1 MLRIES
7 ARATRPCIDECRGK
21 TQFVQPEFKND
32 PNSDGL
38 MPHFLPRM
46 YPSAPSSPI
55 STGRAADNCTPRY
68 PPYPDT
74 MPRFRLVVAYDGTHF
89 HGWQRQDPPGA
100 PSLRTVQGV
109 LEAAV
114 AIAVKRPVIVMG
126 ASRTDAGVHGFGQVA
141 AFTAETRIPMERMA
155 LAINARLPRDV
166 RVRSAEV
173 ADPHFNPISDC
184 VSKCYRYS
192 IAHGDLGTD
201 GNLLFEKRYVW
212 STRHP
217 LDHTLMAAAA
227 GVLVGTHDFAAFAQ
241 ASHGR
246 ETTVRSIYGC
256 TVISPQP
263 GRITIEVAGNGFLYN
278 MVRIIAGTLVD
289 VGRGKTDV
297 AHVREA
303 LATCDRSATGPTMP
317 PHGLRLEWV
326 RYGALQTNEADT

>member
-1 MLRIES
+1 
-7 ARATRPCIDECRGK
+7 
-21 TQFVQPEFKND
+21 
-32 PNSDGL
+32 
-38 MPHFLPRM
+38 
-46 YPSAPSSPI
+46 
-55 STGRAADNCTPRY
+55 
-68 PPYPDT
+68 

-109 LEAAV
+109 LETAV
-114 AIAVKRPVIVMG
+114 ATAVAHPVIVTG

-141 AFTAETRIPMERMA
+141 AFTAETRIPIGRLAM
-155 LAINARLPRDV
+155 AINARLPRDV
-166 RVRSAEV
+166 RVRSAEQV
-173 ADPHFNPISDC
+173 HRSFDPISDC

-192 IAHGDLGTD
+192 IAYGDLGTD

-212 STRHP
+212 STRNA
-217 LDHTLMAAAA
+217 LDHTRMATAAA
-227 GVLVGTHDFAAFAQ
+227 VLVGTHDFAGFAQ

-263 GRITIEVAGNGFLYN
+263 GRIIIEVAGSGFLYN
-278 MVRIIAGTLVD
+278 MVRIISGTLVE
-289 VGRGKTDV
+289 VGRGKIDS

-303 LATCDRSATGPTMP
+303 LTTCNRAATGPTLP

-326 RYGALQTNEADT
+326 RYGALPTAEVDG

>member
-1 MLRIES
+1 
-7 ARATRPCIDECRGK
+7 
-21 TQFVQPEFKND
+21 
-32 PNSDGL
+32 
-38 MPHFLPRM
+38 
-46 YPSAPSSPI
+46 
-55 STGRAADNCTPRY
+55 
-68 PPYPDT
+68 

-89 HGWQRQDPPGA
+89 HGWQRQDPPGV

-114 AIAVKRPVIVMG
+114 ATAVKRRVIVMG

-141 AFTAETRIPMERMA
+141 AFTAETRIPVERMA

-173 ADPHFNPISDC
+173 THPTFDPIGDC

-256 TVISPQP
+256 TVISPEP

-278 MVRIIAGTLVD
+278 MVRIIAGTLVE
-289 VGRGKTDV
+289 VGRGKIDV

-303 LATCDRSATGPTMP
+303 LTTCNRSATGPTMP

-326 RYGALQTNEADT
+326 RYGALPTHEADA

>member
-1 MLRIES
+1 MRL
-7 ARATRPCIDECRGK
+7 
-21 TQFVQPEFKND
+21 
-32 PNSDGL
+32 
-38 MPHFLPRM
+38 
-46 YPSAPSSPI
+46 SAPTSPNVADSS
-55 STGRAADNCTPRY
+55 ADNCNTAVA
-68 PPYPDT
+68 PYPVL

-114 AIAVKRPVIVMG
+114 ATAVKRRVIVMG
-126 ASRTDAGVHGFGQVA
+126 ASRTDSGVHGFGQVA
-141 AFTAETRIPMERMA
+141 AFTAETRIPVERMA

-173 ADPHFNPISDC
+173 ADPTFNPISDC

-217 LDHTLMAAAA
+217 LDHTRMAAAA
-227 GVLVGTHDFAAFAQ
+227 AVLVGTHDFAAFAQ

-278 MVRIIAGTLVD
+278 MVRIIAGTLVE
-289 VGRGKTDV
+289 VGRGKIDV

-303 LATCDRSATGPTMP
+303 LVTCNRTATGPTMP
-317 PHGLRLEWV
+317 PHGLRLEWA
-326 RYGALQTNEADT
+326 RYGALPTNEADA

>member
-1 MLRIES
+1 
-7 ARATRPCIDECRGK
+7 
-21 TQFVQPEFKND
+21 
-32 PNSDGL
+32 
-38 MPHFLPRM
+38 
-46 YPSAPSSPI
+46 
-55 STGRAADNCTPRY
+55 
-68 PPYPDT
+68 
-74 MPRFRLVVAYDGTHF
+74 MPRFRLVVAYDGTNF

-114 AIAVKRPVIVMG
+114 ATAVKRRVIVMG

-141 AFTAETRIPMERMA
+141 AFTAETRIPVERMA
-155 LAINARLPRDV
+155 LAINARLPHDV

-173 ADPHFNPISDC
+173 APNTFDPISDC

-217 LDHTLMAAAA
+217 LDHTRMAAAA
-227 GVLVGTHDFAAFAQ
+227 AVLVGTHDFAAFAQ

-278 MVRIIAGTLVD
+278 MVRIIAGTLVE
-289 VGRGKTDV
+289 VGRGKIDV

-326 RYGALQTNEADT
+326 RYGALQTNEADA

>member
-1 MLRIES
+1 
-7 ARATRPCIDECRGK
+7 
-21 TQFVQPEFKND
+21 
-32 PNSDGL
+32 
-38 MPHFLPRM
+38 
-46 YPSAPSSPI
+46 
-55 STGRAADNCTPRY
+55 
-68 PPYPDT
+68 

-114 AIAVKRPVIVMG
+114 ATAVKRRVIVMG
-126 ASRTDAGVHGFGQVA
+126 ASRTDSGVHGFGQVA
-141 AFTAETRIPMERMA
+141 AFTAETRIPVERMA

-217 LDHTLMAAAA
+217 LDHTRMAAAA
-227 GVLVGTHDFAAFAQ
+227 AVLVGTHDFAAFAQ

-278 MVRIIAGTLVD
+278 MVRIIAGTLVE
-289 VGRGKTDV
+289 VGRGKIDV

-317 PHGLRLEWV
+317 PHGLRLEWA
-326 RYGALQTNEADT
+326 RYGSLPTDEADA